1 MDRKPARH
9 FDNRAILGLVV
20 LFFGVS
26 LLAENL
32 GWLNFN
38 IFDIIFSLPGLALI
52 IGIIVV
58 SRRSNNVFG
67 YVLLVM
73 GALFVCLR
81 ILHMPYDFPRVF
93 WSMVLIS
100 IGFTILFQNKH
111 RNRYHWKHN
120 HHWKHDYHWT
130 DEDKSRFHERWF
142 DKSETSSDLIDEVNI
157 FGGCERKI
165 ISHNF
170 KGGKVTSI
178 FGGAAYDF
186 RDCELA
192 EGNNVLDIVN
202 IFGGTKLI
210 IPSHWKVHI
219 EVVSIFG
226 GFSDKRTNL
235 IIDESGNKELHLIG
249 VVLFG
254 GGEIKSF

>member
-1 MDRKPARH
+1 MDRKPSRH

-20 LFFGVS
+20 LFFGV
-26 LLAENL
+26 LLLIENIGL
-32 GWLNFN
+32 VT
-38 IFDIIFSLPGLALI
+38 FDIIDVIFSLPGIAMI
-52 IGIIVV
+52 IGIIIVT
-58 SRRSNNVFG
+58 RRSNNIFG
-67 YVLLVM
+67 YVLLVV
-73 GALFVCLR
+73 GTLFVCLR
-81 ILHMPYDFPRVF
+81 ILHIPYDFPRVF

-100 IGFTILFQNKH
+100 VGVTILFQNKH
-111 RNRYHWKHN
+111 HDRHYWRHH
-120 HHWKHDYHWT
+120 HHWDNT
-130 DEDKSRFHERWF
+130 DKSFRHDKWF
-142 DKSETSSDLIDEVNI
+142 EKSETSLDMIDEVNI

-170 KGGKVTSI
+170 MGGKVTSI
-178 FGGAAYDF
+178 FGGASYDF

-192 EGNNVLDIVN
+192 EGKNILDIVN

-235 IIDESGNKELHLIG
+235 VIDESGTKELHLIG

-254 GGEIKSF
+254 GGEIKSY